1 MEKSESCS
9 VCWEDFTEGEEVKL
23 LECEHCFHEGC
34 IVPWLELHGT
44 CPGQSCSA
52 PSRLA
57 FIFSLFPVCRKEL
70 FKTGESPPGA
80 EAGRGLDPL
89 ADDQPQPPA
98 GVSGAAATGGAAAG
112 GGAGLTG
119 FIQSTLNQMFGGS
132 GWTNPSPP
140 PSHNHTSK
148 LVLLLLSEPHQ
159 SWCVFA
165 DVSSSDSSSN
175 AATSSQPQPQP
186 PPRDSNGRV
195 QTAELSLSPAPVKI

>member
-9 VCWEDFTEGEEVKL
+9 VCWEDFSEGEQVKL

-52 PSRLA
+52 WLVSPSS
-57 FIFSLFPVCRKEL
+57 SLSFFPVCRKEL
-70 FKTGESPPGA
+70 SKTGDSPAAGA
-80 EAGRGLDPL
+80 EAGGGLDPL
-89 ADDQPQPPA
+89 AADQTQPPA
-98 GVSGAAATGGAAAG
+98 GVSGAAAAGGAAAG

-148 LVLLLLSEPHQ
+148 LVLLLLSSTNHGLCLQMFPP
-159 SWCVFA
+159 VI
-165 DVSSSDSSSN
+165 VPV
-175 AATSSQPQPQP
+175 TP
-186 PPRDSNGRV
+186 PPAHS
-195 QTAELSLSPAPVKI
+195 LSLNLHPEIATVEWRPLPPRHQ

>member
-1 MEKSESCS
+1 MFCVLGGFHRGRGSEVAGVRTLFPRRLHCS
-9 VCWEDFTEGEEVKL
+9 LVGASRNMSRSELFSPVSPRLYL
-23 LECEHCFHEGC
+23 LSF
-34 IVPWLELHGT
+34 
-44 CPGQSCSA
+44 
-52 PSRLA
+52 
-57 FIFSLFPVCRKEL
+57 FPVCRKEL
-70 FKTGESPPGA
+70 FKTVESPPGA